1 HTARRVLCVPYFP
14 DDARTAIAVK
24 EIYGVPMCTYIMDD
38 QNVCADGIP
47 DHLMHELL
55 TKSELVLGISAEM
68 CNVYER
74 KYGCK
79 TWPMPALVPGRLIP
93 SRLNVPATDPEK
105 HGVIIG
111 NIWGQK
117 WVELLRTTVR
127 GSGIKLSWYCN
138 GEFRWLPCGR
148 DTLMEDSIIPCDPL

>member
-1 HTARRVLCVPYFP
+1 
-14 DDARTAIAVK
+14 
-24 EIYGVPMCTYIMDD
+24 
-38 QNVCADGIP
+38 
-47 DHLMHELL
+47 
-55 TKSELVLGISAEM
+55 
-68 CNVYER
+68 
-74 KYGCK
+74 
-79 TWPMPALVPGRLIP
+79 LIP

-148 DTLMEDSIIPCDPL
+148 DTLMEDSIIPCDPLKDDELVQMLRGAWFAVVPTGLLDEADDRRFIAQLRLPSRLPYMMATSHLPILVLGSPETASARFVEQFGIGTVTDYQRDAFTEA